1 MIIIHGNQSSAVG
14 SRHMTVSATYV
25 FYVYTYKFASVY
37 INRIK
42 IYTIIVGAAKCDV
55 FT

>member
-1 MIIIHGNQSSAVG
+1 VIIIHGNQSSAVG
-14 SRHMTVSATYV
+14 SRHMTVSAMYV
-25 FYVYTYKFASVY
+25 SYVYTYKYASVY
-37 INRIK
+37 VNHIE